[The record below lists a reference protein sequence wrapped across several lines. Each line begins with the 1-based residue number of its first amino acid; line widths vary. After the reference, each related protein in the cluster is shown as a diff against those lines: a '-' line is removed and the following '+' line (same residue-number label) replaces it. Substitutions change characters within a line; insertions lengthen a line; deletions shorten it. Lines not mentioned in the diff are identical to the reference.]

1 MATPR
6 LRHRPNIELR
16 VIVWKPC
23 YHSLLDFDEWDD
35 TECESDEDYIDDST
49 FNEQE
54 ENKFYQE
61 KSRSLFQSP
70 SESDNRTEF
79 TRYEEDVGDPIS
91 NEIKVQRID
100 SDTINLDIID
110 LKDMPEEV
118 KRIIENLDERT
129 LKILSV
135 AENELQKVKQENS
148 NYSYDLQKVDQQ
160 KSQLEFQLSNLQ
172 EQLQR
177 AHRESSQLSITSSSS
192 RTLAANSTSGNS
204 IIR

>member
-1 MATPR
+1 
-6 LRHRPNIELR
+6 
-16 VIVWKPC
+16 
-23 YHSLLDFDEWDD
+23 
-35 TECESDEDYIDDST
+35 
-49 FNEQE
+49 
-54 ENKFYQE
+54 
-61 KSRSLFQSP
+61 
-70 SESDNRTEF
+70 
-79 TRYEEDVGDPIS
+79 
-91 NEIKVQRID
+91 
-100 SDTINLDIID
+100 
-110 LKDMPEEV
+110 MPEEV